1 MYLIRPGKYTI
12 CAFVS
17 IQLMSPAS
25 GDCVTFLRESGR
37 DCRIVSIQ
45 LMSPASGDPRFGIP
59 QLLFANVVSIQLM
72 SPASGDRSNLSLDA
86 ILGFVSIQLM
96 SPASGDHCLTKQ
108 VQKYQFPFN

>member
-45 LMSPASGDPRFGIP
+45 LMSPASGD
-59 QLLFANVVSIQLM
+59 
-72 SPASGDRSNLSLDA
+72 RSNLSLDA

-96 SPASGDHCLTKQ
+96 SPASGYEC
-108 VQKYQFPFN
+108 

>member
-1 MYLIRPGKYTI
+1 MGTSEAQIRRLWAIAKP
-12 CAFVS
+12 
-17 IQLMSPAS
+17 L
-25 GDCVTFLRESGR
+25 
-37 DCRIVSIQ
+37 VSIQ

-96 SPASGDHCLTKQ
+96 SPASGDCDSGKRRAETDK
-108 VQKYQFPFN
+108 FPFN